1 MNGAYF
7 LGIVTLVLVAHVFVA
22 LRLRRMADRA
32 ESDVGAP
39 PRVGSLDPVAAR
51 RVTRLMLIGAPLMWL
66 FLAAFSFGLFGP
78 TGNIIPIK
86 F

>member
-7 LGIVTLVLVAHVFVA
+7 LGIVTLILVADLFVA
-22 LRLRRMADRA
+22 LRFRRMADRA
-32 ESDVGAP
+32 ENDVGAAP
-39 PRVGSLDPVAAR
+39 KVGSLDPAAAR
-51 RVTRLMLIGAPLMWL
+51 RVARLMLIGAPLLWL